1 MKADRIKR
9 YNYYMGNRSGLINI
23 LIITEEDKIKRGL
36 ATMFARSG
44 FGYFVTVD
52 IEQALEEIKE
62 KNFDLIVADMNS
74 NTGIYE
80 VLEKIS
86 SVGMKKK
93 PLVMVIIP
101 EVMMNDVAGEV
112 GVADF
117 IIKPYDTNELFTRIQ
132 RLVKRIKSKDLK
144 KIITSGDLVIDTVGC
159 EVSLGGRQIEL
170 TFKEYELLRFLA
182 TSKGQVFTREIL
194 LNKVW
199 KYDYLGGERT
209 VDVHIR
215 RLRSK
220 IEDVDHTFI
229 ETVRNIGYR
238 FRKDA

>member
-1 MKADRIKR
+1 
-9 YNYYMGNRSGLINI
+9 
-23 LIITEEDKIKRGL
+23 
-36 ATMFARSG
+36 MFARSG